1 LAKGNFTG
9 SNFRNIYLGIFSLW
23 LAASAVV
30 FFLSKDIIVPALIRF
45 KAQALDT
52 VVQSHAQNL
61 PLFLDRALRDQLAHK
76 NYIRSD
82 KDFRLFLPSN
92 ESEHILSLV
101 RDCTFVTPSV
111 CTTGSSV
118 TILVRGYQADPL
130 KSLAVVNLESD
141 HLNQKSSVFL
151 FSLLGSLGFGVL
163 LLAIAMGTRMK
174 ARILGQHVEALN
186 KVVDDI
192 SQQFEIS
199 SQADKNEFVSMSHSL
214 EQIGEK
220 SRLLGDRISR
230 YKEWLTRHSALN
242 ELNNRLSHTSHDI
255 RGPLE
260 EGRDLLNHLP
270 VMIENLPKEKL
281 KEVLQSASSRFQD
294 GINALDS
301 ALQSTKPRE
310 STKTLATV
318 SKLLSDLQSKALSS
332 DKLKALK
339 VTSALDPQLKEV
351 LLDIDPQELESVLW
365 NIAQNSIEANATQLH
380 IELEGSNG
388 KAIITLSDN
397 GDGVP
402 AWLAPDIFSE
412 FVTSKKTGSG
422 IGLAS
427 VAKVLKSAGGG
438 IELKSSPRGATF
450 VIELP
455 VKNGEQ
461 NV

>member
-1 LAKGNFTG
+1 
-9 SNFRNIYLGIFSLW
+9 
-23 LAASAVV
+23 
-30 FFLSKDIIVPALIRF
+30 
-45 KAQALDT
+45 
-52 VVQSHAQNL
+52 
-61 PLFLDRALRDQLAHK
+61 
-76 NYIRSD
+76 
-82 KDFRLFLPSN
+82 
-92 ESEHILSLV
+92 
-101 RDCTFVTPSV
+101 
-111 CTTGSSV
+111 
-118 TILVRGYQADPL
+118 
-130 KSLAVVNLESD
+130 
-141 HLNQKSSVFL
+141 
-151 FSLLGSLGFGVL
+151 
-163 LLAIAMGTRMK
+163 MK